1 MAPAKQCGIWRKT
14 YHLKAEDKAK
24 FYCPVKIKALVQ
36 VSKITEERMFVVD
49 SGASLHVLSKKDLR
63 SDEMDTLRRFRN
75 PTTVVTASGEVQT
88 NEETQVYVHDLDLFV
103 TVQLLEETPAG
114 YSQNDELRASCD
126 EQTLLLVLFLSFPAA
141 SAAHR

>member
-1 MAPAKQCGIWRKT
+1 MGFGEKT
-14 YHLKAEDKAK
+14 YQLKAEDKAK
-24 FYCPVKIKALVQ
+24 FYCLVKIKAPGL
-36 VSKITEERMFVVD
+36 VSKNTEERMCAVD

-75 PTTVVTASGEVQT
+75 PTTVVTASGEVHT
-88 NEETQVYVHDLDLFV
+88 DEEAQVYVHDLDLFD

-114 YSQNDELRASCD
+114 CSQNDELRASCG